1 MSLTVVVVRDVDDRY
16 RGFLASTMLEVSPG
30 VFTSPRLSRRVR
42 EQVWDVL
49 SGWYAHLQRGSIV
62 MTWVDRDAPGGQGLR
77 HLGEPARH
85 LVEADGMLLVKRETT
100 LRPAN

>member
-49 SGWYAHLQRGSIV
+49 SG
-62 MTWVDRDAPGGQGLR
+62 
-77 HLGEPARH
+77 
-85 LVEADGMLLVKRETT
+85 
-100 LRPAN
+100 